1 MILTPIEKHR
11 LPAVLDLFQERLGD
25 GLACAVFRRIARPE
39 QADRAAGRDAVTH
52 HAAVLR
58 LLASFGM
65 AIRPGSPREDFGW
78 DGAVVRGGTEAYVLL
93 HELAHFQL
101 AAPPRRQRIDFGLGP
116 GPETGKREA
125 AQAAATLFG
134 LATER
139 EEAMAS
145 LLGILWEVEFGHPA
159 CASFLDQNWLEGA
172 GRGGAAEH
180 FSGVLAALASGGFLT
195 AEGRPTRQLRV
206 TPDAL

>member
-11 LPAVLDLFQERLGD
+11 LPGVLELFQARLGD
-25 GLACAVFRRIARPE
+25 PLARAIFARIARPE
-39 QADRAAGRDAVTH
+39 LADRATGRDAAAH
-52 HAAVLR
+52 HAAALR
-58 LLASFGM
+58 LLDSYGM

-78 DGAVVRGGTEAYVLL
+78 DGAAVRGGTEAYVLL

-101 AAPPRRQRIDFGLGP
+101 AAPSRRQRIDFGLGP

-145 LLGILWEVEFGHPA
+145 LLGILWEVELGHPA

-172 GRGGAAEH
+172 GRRSAVEH
-180 FSGVLAALASGGFLT
+180 FSGVLAALGRGGFLG
-195 AEGRPTRQLRV
+195 ADGRPTRQLRD
-206 TPDAL
+206 TADDA